1 MSVEY
6 LKSGLSEAS
15 RSEEDLKVRKVVEE
29 TLASIEKEGDEA
41 VRSLSQKF
49 DNYAPDRFRLSDQD
63 IENAMSKVPK

>member
-29 TLASIEKEGDEA
+29 TLASIEKA
-41 VRSLSQKF
+41 KKLL
-49 DNYAPDRFRLSDQD
+49 NYQPTHNLKQGLNSA
-63 IENAMSKVPK
+63 IEWYWNYFKSN